1 MWFRLS
7 FSSESFFLCSTW
19 VKSRFCSW
27 RGIEGTGKAW
37 PLMPEERK
45 SPACRCLDSW
55 DASTTSCPMRPSAHW
70 PSSPQVRKK
79 RPLHIIP
86 FTLHSW
92 THLIV
97 VLIHSL
103 WLFLP
108 FAFLFFS
115 LSQKLRVSLCT
126 HSWLRG
132 SSPCL
137 TTSCSTWRVLKWAL
151 LKSRTSVSLTSNLS
165 SSFLTSAQST

>member
-1 MWFRLS
+1 MWFRLR
-7 FSSESFFLCSTW
+7 FSAESSFLCSTW

-55 DASTTSCPMRPSAHW
+55 DASTTSCPMRPSGHW
-70 PSSPQVRKK
+70 PSSPQVRQK
-79 RPLHIIP
+79 RPLHILSTTLMNPFNCCPHP
-86 FTLHSW
+86 FTVIIS
-92 THLIV
+92 
-97 VLIHSL
+97 
-103 WLFLP
+103 
-108 FAFLFFS
+108 AFCFSFFS

-137 TTSCSTWRVLKWAL
+137 TTSCSTWRALKWAL